1 MVKSV
6 TNILPE
12 YLIDPKRM
20 GEVVNY
26 LKLAPLPSGDKV
38 AILMRWAK
46 TVGVKISSSQR
57 AAVAASGT
65 DAR

>member
-1 MVKSV
+1 MKSV
-6 TNILPE
+6 TDILPE
-12 YLIDPKRM
+12 AFMDPRAM
-20 GEVVNY
+20 GEVINY
-26 LKLAPLPSGDKV
+26 LKLAPLPSGEKV

-57 AAVAASGT
+57 AAVSASGT